1 MVSVSGYVIGEYVF
15 YIAGTY
21 VLIAMLILTR
31 CIVDVLV
38 NRAIWKTLIVAVV
51 LSVVVYIVYGLGVR
65 IGVVMIINGALLMRL
80 VIDGWTVIS
89 SVYAIEKVKDDIAI
103 EVEVIES

>member
-31 CIVDVLV
+31 CIVDVLE
-38 NRAIWKTLIVAVV
+38 NRAIWKTLIVAAV
-51 LSVVVYIVYGLGVR
+51 LTALVYIMYSLGVR
-65 IGVVMIINGALLMRL
+65 IGIVMLVNGALLMRL

-89 SVYAIEKVKDDIAI
+89 SVYAIERMKDDIAI
-103 EVEVIES
+103 EAEVIEN